1 MTVSFVDA
9 ELTDL
14 TYELNDGELVNDVL
28 LIVGEPD
35 LEVLVRG
42 YDADSI
48 AKYGRRSYRLDNPIV
63 ANVAALYATPKAQV
77 TAILDR
83 NIEPYASVQIS
94 LISST
99 AALTVK
105 ILGLDISDL
114 VQITESTCG
123 LNLDYFIVESID
135 LTIDPIG
142 YITANIGLVQARYA
156 EYPHP

>member
-1 MTVSFVDA
+1 MTVT
-9 ELTDL
+9 LTD
-14 TYELNDGELVNDVL
+14 TDYQDFQYELNDGELVNDVL
-28 LIVGEPD
+28 LIVGEPN

-42 YDADSI
+42 YDPGSI

-83 NIEPYASVQIS
+83 NIEPYALVQIA

-105 ILGLDISDL
+105 ILNLEISDL
-114 VQITESTCG
+114 VQITETICG
-123 LNLDYFIVESID
+123 LSAVYFIVESID
-135 LTIDPIG
+135 LSIDVAG
-142 YITANIGLVQARYA
+142 YISANIGLVQARTV
-156 EYPHP
+156 EHP

>member
-1 MTVSFVDA
+1 MTVSFVDCEIA
-9 ELTDL
+9 DL

-42 YDADSI
+42 YDAGSI
-48 AKYGRRSYRLDNPIV
+48 AKYGRRSYRLDNPMV

-83 NIEPYASVQIS
+83 NIEPYALVQIA
-94 LISST
+94 LMNKT
-99 AALTVK
+99 DALTVK
-105 ILGLDISDL
+105 ILELEISDL

-123 LNLDYFIVESID
+123 LSQNYFIVESID
-135 LTIDPIG
+135 LSIDPIG
-142 YITANIGLVQARYA
+142 YITVNIGLVQARA
-156 EYPHP
+156 TEHP